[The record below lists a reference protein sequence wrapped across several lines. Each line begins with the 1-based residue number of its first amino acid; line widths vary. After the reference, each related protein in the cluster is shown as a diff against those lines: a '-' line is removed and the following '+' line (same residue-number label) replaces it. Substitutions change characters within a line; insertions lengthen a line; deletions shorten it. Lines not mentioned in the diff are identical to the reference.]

1 MKAAL
6 FSVFMLLGAPLFAH
20 EGHDEAPGSVKA
32 FHGGVVKIGHEL
44 NLEVVSSGGE
54 LKIYPL
60 AHEGGDIPL
69 SEVKLSAQAQPP
81 KGKGFPLS
89 LEQKDGAFYSKVDFK
104 GAYRLNVELK
114 AEYKGKADK
123 IKVQVEQ

>member
-1 MKAAL
+1 MKAFL
-6 FSVFMLLGAPLFAH
+6 FSVLTVASFSVFAH
-20 EGHDEAPGSVKA
+20 EGHSDAPGSLKA
-32 FHGGVVKIGHEL
+32 FHGGVVKTGHQL

-69 SEVKLSAQAQPP
+69 AEVKISAMAQPP
-81 KGKGFPLS
+81 KGKPFAVSFEP
-89 LEQKDGAFYSKVDFK
+89 KDGAYYSKVDFK
-104 GAYRLNVELK
+104 GAYRLNVEMK
-114 AEYKGKADK
+114 AEYRGNTDK